1 MSTETGAET
10 GAETGSETGS
20 ETGAGTGSETGAGTG
35 TGAGAGFA
43 TGPGSG
49 TTRIHNIGYRDYEGP
64 RLGRAYARRSL
75 YSQSLR
81 GAYGLGRS
89 AKSKVLPMI
98 LFAVMCVPA
107 AIVVAVAVTTDL
119 TDLPLDYT
127 RYAIVTQ
134 AVIGLY
140 LASQAPQ
147 SVSRDL
153 RFKTVPLYFSRPIER
168 VDYVLAKYGAMTSA
182 LFILTASPLVVLYAG
197 SLLAKMD
204 FAHQTKGF
212 GQGLVSVALLSIL
225 FGGLGLVMAALTPR
239 RGFGVAAVIATL
251 VISYG
256 AVSTLQ
262 AIAWSVDAGDAVKW
276 LGLFSPI
283 TLIDGVQ
290 TAFLGAGSSFPGG
303 AGPSAGVGVVYLV
316 VVLALIL
323 GSYAV
328 LMRRYR
334 KVGL

>member
-1 MSTETGAET
+1 MSTETQ
-10 GAETGSETGS
+10 
-20 ETGAGTGSETGAGTG
+20 
-35 TGAGAGFA
+35 
-43 TGPGSG
+43 
-49 TTRIHNIGYRDYEGP
+49 IHNIGYRDYDGP

-75 YSQSLR
+75 FSQSLR

-98 LFAVMCVPA
+98 LYAVMCVPA
-107 AIVVAVAVTTDL
+107 LILVAVAVTTKMK
-119 TDLPLDYT
+119 DLPLDYT

-140 LASQAPQ
+140 VAAQAPQ

-153 RFKTVPLYFSRPIER
+153 RFKTIPLYFSRPIER
-168 VDYVLAKYGAMTSA
+168 VDYVLAKYGAMASA
-182 LFILTASPLVVLYAG
+182 LFILTASPLVILFIG

-204 FAHQTKGF
+204 FADQSAGF
-212 GQGLVSVALLSIL
+212 AQGLVSVALLSVL
-225 FGGLGLVMAALTPR
+225 FGGIGLVMAALTPR
-239 RGFGVAAVIATL
+239 RGFGVAAVIAALT
-251 VISYG
+251 ISYG
-256 AVSTLQ
+256 AVSTVQ
-262 AIAWSVDAGDAVKW
+262 AIAWSTDSLGAVKW

-290 TAFLGAGSSFPGG
+290 TAFLGATSSFPGK
-303 AGPSAGVGVVYLV
+303 AGPDAAAGVVYLL
-316 VVLALIL
+316 VVLALVA

-334 KVGL
+334 KAGL